1 VALVD
6 PLDAADKGTQGYLR
20 LSITVL
26 GPGDTAKA
34 HDAVAERAA
43 ELEVAA
49 AASTAGPAGPGGQG
63 AAALCIMPPTIDTQL
78 YFLVVSII
86 AADGLPPMD
95 TGLLG
100 GRSIDAF
107 VQVEFAGNPP
117 CRTTVVTV
125 GGRANLVAAWEE
137 EVWVPVTLPTMS
149 DVVTL
154 SVWDED
160 ALCDELVGTVSEFRF
175 SRARAAGAAGT
186 GPRWANLY
194 GAPAG
199 AAEGGTA
206 AAVMRRYPKKAS
218 AWCGRLLVA
227 MRVVSE
233 EQLLGAQGGGG
244 MAAAAAVA
252 AVGSK
257 DAKKAKKAQKALAKA
272 RKKQAS
278 QQRDAI
284 VAVED
289 MLAELPPQ
297 LWPATRTYTLRAFL
311 LSGAEL
317 PDIGLHLGAS
327 LGLSSRVMS
336 VSVSLG
342 PFELL
347 FAEAEVVDGQA
358 HWGKV
363 LERTALVLP
372 EDAGMLPDV
381 FVYLRAGAGGA
392 RGEAG
397 GVVPCCFARMPAAEL
412 LQQEMRGQ
420 ARWLPLRAD
429 PTAGGTGDLAQHP
442 TDAGSGGGGGGGVA
456 ATLPGSGAANTFP
469 GTLLLKMGLATAAVA
484 ERVSWDGDVAAQHSW
499 MAAHVR
505 CHVFQARGLP
515 AADDD
520 GTIDPFVVC
529 RLGGK
534 VRRTRHHANTHDPLF
549 YETLTFD
556 VMLRE
561 QLELAPEVILQ
572 LWDHDAWTADELVG
586 GLRLPLGRATRHTS
600 ARAADLALARA
611 TSGGGGGGGGGRA
624 VAAAP
629 SNGDS
634 TPTAQWFALGPP
646 GAAATAE
653 DAAAAAA
660 TAAAAPP
667 GGAAKGDAAPLGEVL
682 VCLQLI
688 MLGDARQ
695 EIPPP
700 PSLWP
705 KTRPA
710 RVEVFALGVRAM
722 QPHCFLPIHMP
733 FVQFELQKQQQPGGG
748 DGSGG
753 DGSGGDADGSYGGAN
768 ADAAAADGDG
778 DGSVI
783 LVPTA
788 ISLHHRTAPSHSPSG
803 PEANYLEHITFEVD
817 LPVDPTFAPQLGI
830 KVFDSRLGGFTT
842 PLVGSTSVPLAPK
855 LPWNRGGFV
864 APQSHYFKPAGP
876 AKKGGVLGEGGGA
889 APRDLMMEKEERDE
903 AARRRKERKEAKRL
917 RKARGGGGEED
928 EEEDERKGGGGGGS
942 KKGQRHGQKQAPRRA
957 RRASVVPLAREP
969 DWARLAAAKKQGQ
982 GWEKGGEQATSG
994 NVWAPREY
1002 ADGRQWWVGS
1012 AGGGAELEDYLLT
1025 APFESYKLFLGQ
1037 GEDGLFE
1044 AGRRAV
1050 GIFKGIVRVVPLDG
1064 PGGSSSS
1071 SSSSRSSASSSKAD
1085 RELQLATADLKVSQ
1099 PCEVRVYVLRAFNLQ
1114 SMDEGGLS
1122 DPYLQLKLGAE
1133 VQCDREHFVE
1143 DSADPEFFRCF
1154 TFHTELPGASQ
1165 LEVELWDM
1173 DRFTPDDLIG
1183 STTIDLEDRYFH
1195 RRWRTIGTSH
1205 PSGAKLGPIKPL
1217 ENRSLWTGGSMAA
1230 QGQVQLWVDI
1240 LAPDE
1245 SKRFKPVPIAPPE
1258 AREFEVQVVVWK
1270 SRGVKAMDS
1279 GNMNDLFAR
1288 VFMEGGN
1295 TEPQDTDTHW
1305 RCYGGKGSWNWRCKF
1320 PITLPIKTPELGRL
1334 HLQLWDKDVVKWN
1347 DVICET
1353 TFDLC
1358 VAADPARCA
1367 AYCSAGLP
1375 TSLLAPG

>member
-1 VALVD
+1 MIFCHHACRYRQWVALVD

-43 ELEVAA
+43 ELEAAA
-49 AASTAGPAGPGGQG
+49 AASTAGSPGGGGGQAG
-63 AAALCIMPPTIDTQL
+63 AASLCIMPPTIDTQL
-78 YFLVVSII
+78 YFLVVSVV

-125 GGRANLVAAWEE
+125 GGRANLVAVWEE
-137 EVWVPVTLPTMS
+137 EVWVPVTLPSMS

-160 ALCDELVGTVSEFRF
+160 ALSDELVGTVSEFRF

-199 AAEGGTA
+199 ATEGTA
-206 AAVMRRYPKKAS
+206 AATMRRYPKKAS

-233 EQLLGAQGGGG
+233 EQLLGAQGVGGGGGGGGGG
-244 MAAAAAVA
+244 MAAAAAA
-252 AVGSK
+252 AAAAAGGK
-257 DAKKAKKAQKALAKA
+257 DAKKAKKAKKALAKA

-336 VSVSLG
+336 VSVSMG

-363 LERTALVLP
+363 LERAALALP
-372 EDAGMLPDV
+372 EDEGMLPDV

-397 GVVPCCFARMPAAEL
+397 GVVPCCFARIPAAEL
-412 LQQEMRGQ
+412 LRQEMRGQ

-442 TDAGSGGGGGGGVA
+442 TDAPG
-456 ATLPGSGAANTFP
+456 GSGAAANTTFP
-469 GTLLLKMGLATAAVA
+469 GTLLLKLGLATAAVA
-484 ERVSWDGDVAAQHSW
+484 ECVSWDGDVAAQHSW

-549 YETLTFD
+549 YETLSFD

-611 TSGGGGGGGGGRA
+611 TSGGAGGGGRA

-660 TAAAAPP
+660 TAAAAAPP
-667 GGAAKGDAAPLGEVL
+667 GGAAPLGEVL

-705 KTRPA
+705 RTRPA

-733 FVQFELQKQQQPGGG
+733 FVQFELQKQQQPGDG

-753 DGSGGDADGSYGGAN
+753 DD
-768 ADAAAADGDG
+768 ADGDG
-778 DGSVI
+778 DGDGSAI

-817 LPVDPTFAPQLGI
+817 LPVDPTFAPQ
-830 KVFDSRLGGFTT
+830 
-842 PLVGSTSVPLAPK
+842 
-855 LPWNRGGFV
+855 
-864 APQSHYFKPAGP
+864 
-876 AKKGGVLGEGGGA
+876 VL
-889 APRDLMMEKEERDE
+889 
-903 AARRRKERKEAKRL
+903 
-917 RKARGGGGEED
+917 
-928 EEEDERKGGGGGGS
+928 
-942 KKGQRHGQKQAPRRA
+942 
-957 RRASVVPLAREP
+957 
-969 DWARLAAAKKQGQ
+969 
-982 GWEKGGEQATSG
+982 T
-994 NVWAPREY
+994 Y
-1002 ADGRQWWVGS
+1002 
-1012 AGGGAELEDYLLT
+1012 
-1025 APFESYKLFLGQ
+1025 
-1037 GEDGLFE
+1037 
-1044 AGRRAV
+1044 
-1050 GIFKGIVRVVPLDG
+1050 
-1064 PGGSSSS
+1064 
-1071 SSSSRSSASSSKAD
+1071 
-1085 RELQLATADLKVSQ
+1085 
-1099 PCEVRVYVLRAFNLQ
+1099 
-1114 SMDEGGLS
+1114 
-1122 DPYLQLKLGAE
+1122 
-1133 VQCDREHFVE
+1133 
-1143 DSADPEFFRCF
+1143 
-1154 TFHTELPGASQ
+1154 
-1165 LEVELWDM
+1165 
-1173 DRFTPDDLIG
+1173 
-1183 STTIDLEDRYFH
+1183 
-1195 RRWRTIGTSH
+1195 
-1205 PSGAKLGPIKPL
+1205 
-1217 ENRSLWTGGSMAA
+1217 
-1230 QGQVQLWVDI
+1230 
-1240 LAPDE
+1240 
-1245 SKRFKPVPIAPPE
+1245 
-1258 AREFEVQVVVWK
+1258 
-1270 SRGVKAMDS
+1270 
-1279 GNMNDLFAR
+1279 
-1288 VFMEGGN
+1288 
-1295 TEPQDTDTHW
+1295 
-1305 RCYGGKGSWNWRCKF
+1305 
-1320 PITLPIKTPELGRL
+1320 
-1334 HLQLWDKDVVKWN
+1334 
-1347 DVICET
+1347 
-1353 TFDLC
+1353 
-1358 VAADPARCA
+1358 
-1367 AYCSAGLP
+1367 
-1375 TSLLAPG
+1375 